1 MTELEEK
8 YKALNDTVQL
18 NCNPPDNCNDPVVLK
33 AYMKGCFDQA
43 MQENDVEE
51 MPK

>member
-1 MTELEEK
+1 MAGLEEI
-8 YKALNDTVQL
+8 LRDILWNDQ
-18 NCNPPDNCNDPVVLK
+18 VVLK